1 MNDFKWSTFLD
12 GPIFLVASYFEA
24 LAIVAQF
31 EEIDPNYQGSMKI
44 RLLMFRATTIYFLL
58 FAAQFMQQKELYVAI
73 IQKQLLAYQQVQLS
87 NVFQSQK
94 DGVLIF
100 SMSEIQKEGK
110 Y

>member
-1 MNDFKWSTFLD
+1 MHDFKWATFLD

-44 RLLMFRATTIYFLL
+44 RLLMVRATTIYFLL